1 MQIFFLKCTKRRRNV
16 KHKVCWGEKICVF
29 LIPCTNKIGYIIV
42 AEFFFLHS
50 HTHLSAN
57 KELCSGF
64 PHFALFLYWFYLAT
78 STMVSEPA
86 VYFKNGTFYHCK
98 IKLYKILFLF
108 LDSKIL
114 ILFWDKCWSI
124 KPKEPIR
131 KLIYW
136 LVVVRYVHMYG
147 FDWLMTLISTSFRS
161 THFLILT
168 WLGKF
173 LGEMQGGVG
182 RKGDIDEFGQKKLD
196 C

>member
-1 MQIFFLKCTKRRRNV
+1 MSGIYKNFF
-16 KHKVCWGEKICVF
+16 
-29 LIPCTNKIGYIIV
+29 IV
-42 AEFFFLHS
+42 
-50 HTHLSAN
+50 
-57 KELCSGF
+57 
-64 PHFALFLYWFYLAT
+64 FALFLYWSHLAI
-78 STMVSEPA
+78 STMVSNLA
-86 VYFKNGTFYHCK
+86 IGFKNGTFYHCK

-136 LVVVRYVHMYG
+136 LVVVVRYVHTMYG

-182 RKGDIDEFGQKKLD
+182 RKGVLMNLGRKS
-196 C
+196 